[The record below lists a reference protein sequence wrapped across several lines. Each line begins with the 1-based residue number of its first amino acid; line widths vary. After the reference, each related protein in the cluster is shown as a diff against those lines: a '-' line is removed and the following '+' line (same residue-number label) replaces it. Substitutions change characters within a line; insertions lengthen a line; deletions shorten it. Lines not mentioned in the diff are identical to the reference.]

1 MSKYTCNISIS
12 FSICKNYGH
21 LTFIKMSQQVPSVY
35 FQLFLVLWNA
45 TIYFSGLVTDRSKND
60 CPFLLFISSSF
71 LHVYI
76 NYYNYIFSLKTLIV
90 IYVVYFSSRSRHD
103 LALVSRSVWARC
115 EIVSGKAVWTCKL
128 NVFKVSNEV
137 YGVCNSHKDTNQV
150 GLSKKIWTSYVTH
163 IYKCNGFQLNFWV

>member
-1 MSKYTCNISIS
+1 MCIKVFDESKIPSGNAMSKYTCNISIS

-76 NYYNYIFSLKTLIV
+76 NFSLHVLSFSHYLHLKKARKQDCPKVRVNKWELIQ
-90 IYVVYFSSRSRHD
+90 ISILRMRVVT
-103 LALVSRSVWARC
+103 
-115 EIVSGKAVWTCKL
+115 VWT
-128 NVFKVSNEV
+128 S
-137 YGVCNSHKDTNQV
+137 
-150 GLSKKIWTSYVTH
+150 
-163 IYKCNGFQLNFWV
+163 

>member
-1 MSKYTCNISIS
+1 MCIKVFDESKIPSGNAMSKYTCNISIS

-35 FQLFLVLWNA
+35 FQLFLVLCNA

-76 NYYNYIFSLKTLIV
+76 NFSLHVLSFSHYLHLKKARKQDCPKVRVNKWELIQ
-90 IYVVYFSSRSRHD
+90 ISILRMRVVT
-103 LALVSRSVWARC
+103 VWA
-115 EIVSGKAVWTCKL
+115 S
-128 NVFKVSNEV
+128 
-137 YGVCNSHKDTNQV
+137 
-150 GLSKKIWTSYVTH
+150 
-163 IYKCNGFQLNFWV
+163 

>member
-1 MSKYTCNISIS
+1 MCIKVFDESKIPSGNAMSKYTCNISIS

-60 CPFLLFISSSF
+60 CPFLLFISTSF

-76 NYYNYIFSLKTLIV
+76 NFSLHVLSFSHYLHLKKARKQDCPKVRVNKLELIQ
-90 IYVVYFSSRSRHD
+90 ISILRMRVVT
-103 LALVSRSVWARC
+103 
-115 EIVSGKAVWTCKL
+115 VWT
-128 NVFKVSNEV
+128 S
-137 YGVCNSHKDTNQV
+137 
-150 GLSKKIWTSYVTH
+150 
-163 IYKCNGFQLNFWV
+163 

>member
-1 MSKYTCNISIS
+1 MCIKVFDESKIPSGNAMSKYTCNISIS

-76 NYYNYIFSLKTLIV
+76 NFSLHVLSFSHYLHLKKARKQDCPKVRVNKWELIQ
-90 IYVVYFSSRSRHD
+90 ISILRKRVVT
-103 LALVSRSVWARC
+103 
-115 EIVSGKAVWTCKL
+115 VWT
-128 NVFKVSNEV
+128 S
-137 YGVCNSHKDTNQV
+137 
-150 GLSKKIWTSYVTH
+150 
-163 IYKCNGFQLNFWV
+163 

>member
-1 MSKYTCNISIS
+1 MCIKVFDESKIPSGNAMSKYTCNISIS

-21 LTFIKMSQQVPSVY
+21 LTFIKISQQVPSVY

-76 NYYNYIFSLKTLIV
+76 NFSLHVLSFSHYLHLKKARKQDCPKVRVNKWELIQ
-90 IYVVYFSSRSRHD
+90 ISILRMRVVT
-103 LALVSRSVWARC
+103 
-115 EIVSGKAVWTCKL
+115 VWT
-128 NVFKVSNEV
+128 S
-137 YGVCNSHKDTNQV
+137 
-150 GLSKKIWTSYVTH
+150 
-163 IYKCNGFQLNFWV
+163 

>member
-1 MSKYTCNISIS
+1 MCIKVFDESKIPSGNAMSKYTCNISIS

-76 NYYNYIFSLKTLIV
+76 NFSLHVLSFSHYLHLKKARKQDCPKVRVNKWELIQ
-90 IYVVYFSSRSRHD
+90 ISILRMRVV
-103 LALVSRSVWARC
+103 V
-115 EIVSGKAVWTCKL
+115 VWT
-128 NVFKVSNEV
+128 S
-137 YGVCNSHKDTNQV
+137 
-150 GLSKKIWTSYVTH
+150 
-163 IYKCNGFQLNFWV
+163 

>member
-1 MSKYTCNISIS
+1 MCIKVFDESKIPSGNAMSKYTCNISIS

-76 NYYNYIFSLKTLIV
+76 NFSLHVLSFSHYLHLKMARKQYCPKVRVNKWELIQISILRMRMV
-90 IYVVYFSSRSRHD
+90 T
-103 LALVSRSVWARC
+103 
-115 EIVSGKAVWTCKL
+115 VWT
-128 NVFKVSNEV
+128 S
-137 YGVCNSHKDTNQV
+137 
-150 GLSKKIWTSYVTH
+150 
-163 IYKCNGFQLNFWV
+163 

>member
-1 MSKYTCNISIS
+1 MCIKVFDESKIPSGNAMSKYTCNISIS

-35 FQLFLVLWNA
+35 FQLFLVLCNA

-76 NYYNYIFSLKTLIV
+76 NFSLHVLSFSHYLHLKKARKQDCPKVRVNKWELIQ
-90 IYVVYFSSRSRHD
+90 ISILRMRVVT
-103 LALVSRSVWARC
+103 
-115 EIVSGKAVWTCKL
+115 VWT
-128 NVFKVSNEV
+128 S
-137 YGVCNSHKDTNQV
+137 
-150 GLSKKIWTSYVTH
+150 
-163 IYKCNGFQLNFWV
+163 